1 MEVTNEIETKVATLN
16 YEGDIL
22 ILRWKK
28 DADVDLDSCIEIIEI
43 RKSIEREKKMLLLI
57 DQRQFWN
64 ISKEAKDY
72 SKREEVESLNKAIA
86 LLTGDWALSILIA
99 NSYIKLY
106 KPNIPVKVFKSKD
119 KAIKWLNSFK

>member
-43 RKSIEREKKMLLLI
+43 RKSIEREKKILLLI